1 MSFAIA
7 ILEENGFFHCSI
19 RGKGIL
25 PLQFWRKMGF
35 AIAVLE
41 EKGLTQVPKDRIEE
55 ECPTMH
61 WLKVT
66 GLGATPYFEMMG
78 QLDTLKDENRAL
90 EEKLAA
96 ASRGE
101 QDMGVRRAWG
111 GRGLGAIRTWGVE
124 DLGVKRAWAL
134 GARSQRWSVDDIQQC
149 VSRRSLTSQIGSEKT
164 SLGPQSDELT

>member
-1 MSFAIA
+1 
-7 ILEENGFFHCSI
+7 
-19 RGKGIL
+19 
-25 PLQFWRKMGF
+25 
-35 AIAVLE
+35 
-41 EKGLTQVPKDRIEE
+41 
-55 ECPTMH
+55 MH

-111 GRGLGAIRTWGVE
+111 GGGDEDMGRSGHGVWRTWGLRGHGPWERGLGVGQSMTF
-124 DLGVKRAWAL
+124 
-134 GARSQRWSVDDIQQC
+134 SS
-149 VSRRSLTSQIGSEKT
+149 VSRVAR
-164 SLGPQSDELT
+164 